1 MHAYYEDILSNVPL
15 EPLWFD
21 ENAVP
26 RYCDF
31 APDKIANIY
40 ADECALMRIS
50 CQGCGLCLSVA
61 MSESRALRITSQ
73 LKLSATLAEQIES
86 HAIHYG
92 DPPNIQCCAS
102 GPTMNSVPRL
112 VLEYW
117 KRGLKAPQW
126 ERDPTLERDIVPD
139 WWDAEDDDE

>member
-1 MHAYYEDILSNVPL
+1 MHTHYEDILSNVPL

-26 RYCDF
+26 RFCDF
-31 APDKIANIY
+31 APDKLANIY
-40 ADECALMRIS
+40 ADECVLMRIS
-50 CQGCGLCLSVA
+50 CQVCATRLLVA
-61 MSESRALRITSQ
+61 MSGSRG
-73 LKLSATLAEQIES
+73 KLARTLSEQIER
-86 HAIHYG
+86 HEIHFG

-139 WWDAEDDDE
+139 WWDAGGRR